1 MLGLYDLLAAGVPE
15 DDVAAWLGG
24 AEVGRL
30 PRLSARERRSL
41 EFAWW
46 FWARP
51 GQHWRPGPEFITAH
65 EGGRGSGKAV
75 SLDTPLVTPTGW
87 TTMGQVQ
94 VGDRLIDEMG
104 RPCSVTAVHN
114 VDAREAWRLHFS
126 DGSHV
131 DACADHL
138 WVTLDQLD
146 RKRMNR
152 RMGQMMAMW
161 AYAPARTT
169 REVVA
174 TLHRGTRGD
183 LNHCIPLASPL
194 VLPDAGLIVDPY
206 VLGIWLGDGNSG
218 SVNLTAH
225 QDDWEHYRVRVEG
238 CGLPWRRQKID
249 ESRSH
254 IGHYR
259 IGEPKVTFKAF
270 KALGVINNKHIPAEY
285 LRASFHQRLA
295 LMQGLIDTDG
305 TVDKESGQIEF
316 CSMLERL
323 AEDVAELARTLGQK
337 PVVTAG
343 RALLNGTDYGTK
355 YRVFWRPTLQ
365 VASLPRKVALIQRM
379 GGQAVRN
386 QHRMIVGADP
396 LPPQPMRCVSVDS
409 PARMYLVG
417 KGMIPTHNSWAAR
430 SAIYDAAN
438 DPERWGGHAVIAG
451 PDPAAIDSDMLHGLS
466 GIVSCGHGLVEAG
479 LLPPFVYNPSKL
491 RITFRH
497 PRGGGDGLTVM
508 IRASSN
514 PKGGRG
520 PNVGLAWFDEFGVWY
535 HDRVDA
541 QSKNLYRSIRPAVR
555 AGVPN
560 SRIIVTM
567 TPSRVPEVRELQADA
582 ERPECPRCRLD
593 WLAEHGGKYTG
604 ERLKEPWRL
613 PRSPQERL
621 HPDLNSR
628 TTLPARECPTCGGEV
643 VAKVRTV
650 FFDTRDN
657 PHTDADSRARATEE
671 LSTGLASA
679 RQEFAPI
686 GEADATV
693 EGSLVR
699 EECVARWDFEAPTW
713 QGLSTQVP
721 DRWTLALRAA
731 GVAPGDVVVFVDPAV
746 TSTGSSDE
754 SGVVASGLAEG
765 AGKEGRDRSVG
776 LQDWSV
782 RPDEV
787 EGAPSAV
794 WAPRAWRLA
803 VLWGASRVVVEVNQG
818 GDEVLSAVRD
828 LVARPLSEAQALAL
842 LREEFP
848 GASDARLGLLAR
860 RVAASSRGLVVEFVR
875 RLAPKPARVEWYGR
889 TAALGQQAVLCCD
902 WLGGARHWQTPL
914 AQLAGYEPPR
924 EGAPAS
930 AKRGR
935 KDRGDALVAGAQVN
949 LGVRETARGEVEQA
963 GGGGWLGKVGQVR
976 G

>member
-15 DDVAAWLGG
+15 DAVAAWLGG
-24 AEVGRL
+24 VEVGGL
-30 PRLSARERRSL
+30 PRLSVRERRAL

-65 EGGRGSGKAV
+65 EGGRGSGK
-75 SLDTPLVTPTGW
+75 
-87 TTMGQVQ
+87 
-94 VGDRLIDEMG
+94 
-104 RPCSVTAVHN
+104 
-114 VDAREAWRLHFS
+114 
-126 DGSHV
+126 
-131 DACADHL
+131 
-138 WVTLDQLD
+138 
-146 RKRMNR
+146 
-152 RMGQMMAMW
+152 
-161 AYAPARTT
+161 
-169 REVVA
+169 
-174 TLHRGTRGD
+174 
-183 LNHCIPLASPL
+183 
-194 VLPDAGLIVDPY
+194 
-206 VLGIWLGDGNSG
+206 
-218 SVNLTAH
+218 
-225 QDDWEHYRVRVEG
+225 
-238 CGLPWRRQKID
+238 
-249 ESRSH
+249 
-254 IGHYR
+254 
-259 IGEPKVTFKAF
+259 
-270 KALGVINNKHIPAEY
+270 
-285 LRASFHQRLA
+285 
-295 LMQGLIDTDG
+295 
-305 TVDKESGQIEF
+305 
-316 CSMLERL
+316 
-323 AEDVAELARTLGQK
+323 
-337 PVVTAG
+337 
-343 RALLNGTDYGTK
+343 
-355 YRVFWRPTLQ
+355 
-365 VASLPRKVALIQRM
+365 
-379 GGQAVRN
+379 
-386 QHRMIVGADP
+386 
-396 LPPQPMRCVSVDS
+396 
-409 PARMYLVG
+409 
-417 KGMIPTHNSWAAR
+417 SWAAR

-466 GIVSCGHGLVEAG
+466 GIVSCGHGLVDAG
-479 LLPPFVYNPSKL
+479 LLPSFVYNPSKL

-582 ERPECPRCRLD
+582 ERPECPTCRLD
-593 WLAEHGGKYTG
+593 WLSEHGGKYTG

-621 HPDLNSR
+621 HSALNSR
-628 TTLPARECPTCGGEV
+628 TTLPTRECPACGGEV

-693 EGSLVR
+693 ERSLVR
-699 EECVARWDFEAPTW
+699 EESVARLAYEAPAW
-713 QGLSTQVP
+713 QGMSTQVP

-754 SGVVASGLAEG
+754 SGVVASGLARG
-765 AGKEGRDRSVG
+765 HGQDHRDRSVG

-794 WAPRAWRLA
+794 WAPRAWRMA
-803 VLWGASRVVVEVNQG
+803 VLWGASRIVVEVNQG

-828 LVARPLSEAQALAL
+828 LAGRPLTESQALAL

-860 RVAASSRGLVVEFVR
+860 RVAASSRNLSVESVR

-935 KDRGDALVAGAQVN
+935 KDRGDALVAGAQVL
-949 LGVRETARGEVEQA
+949 LGVRETARGEVEQS
-963 GGGGWLGKVGQVR
+963 GGSGWLGKVGAGSFQR
-976 G
+976 